1 LLTVSAACSEP
12 VGRIAAPPASSD
24 LAASPGG
31 QNDERVALS
40 GIARLVAEAMDNE
53 PARQRIKRDMRAA
66 PFREH
71 KLELASYLK
80 SEQGR
85 SLLDRMAELGGGE
98 QAVFASLG
106 RVRPLEFYMPVA
118 AQRETWTGKA
128 DVLVVSQLEESGPLV
143 SFDARGREVA
153 VDRKVAPSQPALS
166 IVPIETD
173 FTRPMPASTSR
184 NARDNNGAAIGTL
197 EQLAPTASR
206 LLTCV
211 DTCLD
216 DGGGGTGGGIS
227 PTIAPGLYLEFSR
240 ILDAKEPWFRGDPE
254 IEVHIHGS
262 ADATNP
268 SYGVNLSC
276 TGEHAPDYRK
286 VFNQDGAFWNGRVML
301 YSADEIRAFESKFS
315 EGYHVLFWEDDNEP
329 CVIKLDNNALVELLK
344 SASKAFG
351 TVALKVIPSASWPV
365 VATVF
370 LGTLFENAGSW
381 LLTNDDF
388 LGVAVAQAA
397 AGNNYPDNTHV
408 IMDGLTLNGR
418 ANIVTHH

>member
-1 LLTVSAACSEP
+1 
-12 VGRIAAPPASSD
+12 
-24 LAASPGG
+24 
-31 QNDERVALS
+31 
-40 GIARLVAEAMDNE
+40 
-53 PARQRIKRDMRAA
+53 
-66 PFREH
+66 
-71 KLELASYLK
+71 
-80 SEQGR
+80 
-85 SLLDRMAELGGGE
+85 
-98 QAVFASLG
+98 
-106 RVRPLEFYMPVA
+106 
-118 AQRETWTGKA
+118 
-128 DVLVVSQLEESGPLV
+128 
-143 SFDARGREVA
+143 
-153 VDRKVAPSQPALS
+153 
-166 IVPIETD
+166 
-173 FTRPMPASTSR
+173 
-184 NARDNNGAAIGTL
+184 
-197 EQLAPTASR
+197 
-206 LLTCV
+206 
-211 DTCLD
+211 
-216 DGGGGTGGGIS
+216 
-227 PTIAPGLYLEFSR
+227 
-240 ILDAKEPWFRGDPE
+240 
-254 IEVHIHGS
+254 
-262 ADATNP
+262 
-268 SYGVNLSC
+268 
-276 TGEHAPDYRK
+276 